1 MFRKKGS
8 LRDRL
13 LAVFL
18 SFVGMI
24 GFVALVNWWFYQKS
38 DALNSFNYRVEGL
51 MVDVFALNKLEQD
64 FFSFEIYTPQFHK
77 SQKSQFIQQ
86 HQLIAQRTQNEIEDL
101 LKNPLTLELYSNNKP
116 FQEDLINIKDTLKAY
131 VDAFD
136 KIVQLT
142 LQRGFIDYG
151 LEGEMRNVI
160 HQIEA
165 TSISQIDLLTL
176 RRYEKDYLNRKDTAY
191 VAKFIKTHKTIIT
204 KIENDKSINA
214 TQREKIKA
222 LLQDYQNHFVKLV
235 HLESIIGLNRFN
247 SKVSG
252 KRGLINRL
260 SANLVA
266 SIERLLKETNQ
277 NIDLLKK
284 NHYHSFVLVS
294 ITMVLAGLLISYV
307 LAKRITA
314 PIENLTQIIER
325 NMKNRFENPIELAK
339 TGSTKEVVRLN
350 QNFNQMLLELREQL
364 QQIKENNHELNQQN
378 EELNANNT
386 KLQDSE
392 ERLCKLNNLKDKFLS
407 IISHD
412 LRAPLNTIIGFMRI
426 LETDYQAFTETEIHT
441 FASETQ
447 KSVARLV
454 NLLDNL
460 LQWSLSETEDIKF
473 NPTTLDIAQLAADNL
488 ALYEVTAREKNL
500 QLILHAPP
508 TLEAYADANMVN
520 FIFRNLLSNAIKF
533 SQHEKQI
540 KIEIYPSQDNKKV
553 EIKVIDQGIGI
564 PSQDLHKVFNREEHF
579 STTGTSR
586 EKGTGF
592 GLLLCKNFVE
602 RQGGEISLESQE
614 GTGTTVS
621 FNLPTP

>member
-13 LAVFL
+13 MAVFL
-18 SFVGMI
+18 GFVGMI

-38 DALNSFNYRVEGL
+38 DALNDFNYRVEGL
-51 MVDVFALNKLEQD
+51 LVEMFALNKLEQD

-77 SQKSQFIQQ
+77 SQKSQYIQQ
-86 HQLIAQRTQNEIEDL
+86 HHLIVDRTQAEIENL
-101 LKNPLTLELYSNNKP
+101 LKNPLTLRLNASRKP
-116 FQEDLINIKDTLKAY
+116 FQKDLVRIKDTLRAY
-131 VDAFD
+131 TEAFD
-136 KIVQLT
+136 KITQLT

-151 LEGEMRNVI
+151 LEGEMRNTAHELETTKI
-160 HQIEA
+160 NKA
-165 TSISQIDLLTL
+165 DLLTL
-176 RRYEKDYLNRKDTAY
+176 RRLEKDYLNRKDTVY
-191 VAKFIKTHKTIIT
+191 VTKFIKTNEEIRKKIATDPTCSAEEQKTI
-204 KIENDKSINA
+204 NF
-214 TQREKIKA
+214 
-222 LLQDYQNHFVKLV
+222 LLLEYQTFFIKLV
-235 HLESIIGLNRFN
+235 QLESIIGLNHFN
-247 SKVSG
+247 SKISG

-260 SANLVA
+260 STNLVA

-277 NIDLLKK
+277 NIDTLKK
-284 NHYHSFVLVS
+284 NHYFSYVIVS
-294 ITMVLAGLLISYV
+294 ISMILASILISYFT
-307 LAKRITA
+307 AQRITA
-314 PIENLTQIIER
+314 PIENLSQIIER
-325 NMKNRFENPIELAK
+325 NMENRFENPIELAK
-339 TGSTKEVVRLN
+339 IGATKEVILLN

-392 ERLCKLNNLKDKFLS
+392 ERLSKLNNVKDKFLS

-412 LRAPLNTIIGFMRI
+412 LRAPLNTIIGFMKI
-426 LETDYQAFTETEIHT
+426 LEIDYQAFTEEEVKNFT
-441 FASETQ
+441 SETQ

-473 NPTTLDIAQLAADNL
+473 KPTTLNIAQLATENL
-488 ALYEVTAREKNL
+488 ALYEATADEKNL
-500 QLILHAPP
+500 ALILQAPSDV
-508 TLEAYADANMVN
+508 EVFADANMVN

-533 SQHEKQI
+533 SRSQTEVKIIIQHSSNNQ
-540 KIEIYPSQDNKKV
+540 KV
-553 EIKVIDQGIGI
+553 EIQVIDQGIGI
-564 PSQDLHKVFNREEHF
+564 PLQDQHKIFNREEHF
-579 STTGTSR
+579 STTGTSK

-602 RQGGEISLESQE
+602 RQGGNISLESEE
-614 GTGTTVS
+614 GTGTKVI